1 MFRQKDFVLL
11 PDFCGILYC
20 FDLEKCLGKFVPD
33 WWTVLFLNQVYC
45 FFFQFDVFSFYFQV
59 TFSGVGIFGVNTI
72 FSVIYQYS

>member
-33 WWTVLFLNQVYC
+33 W
-45 FFFQFDVFSFYFQV
+45 
-59 TFSGVGIFGVNTI
+59 
-72 FSVIYQYS
+72 